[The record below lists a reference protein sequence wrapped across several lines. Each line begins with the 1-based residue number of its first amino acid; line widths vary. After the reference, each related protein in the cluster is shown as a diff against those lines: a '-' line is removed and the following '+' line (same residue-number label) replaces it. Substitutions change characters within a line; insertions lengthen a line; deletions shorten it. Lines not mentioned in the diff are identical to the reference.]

1 MQKTPNNLNLYKK
14 EIKALKKVNRYRTRE
29 IFSSNLLDLSSN
41 DYLGLAENKK
51 LFKKAY
57 KRVKKEKIHSP
68 KSSMLVNGY
77 HKIHKDFEQEL
88 CKSNNFE
95 AGIVIGSG
103 FLGNIALIEA
113 LLRKN
118 DHLFIDEEYHAS
130 GILATKLLDK
140 QNISFFKHNDFND
153 LEKLLKNTK
162 NKGRK
167 IIALEG
173 IYSMQGDILAKEFFA
188 LSDKYGALM
197 IIDEAHSCGV
207 LGDELLGIFDYHNI
221 TPNKNHIKLGT
232 LGKAYGAYGA
242 YILASNEVIEF
253 LLNRAKPII
262 YSTSISLFDIALAHE
277 NFKYIT
283 KKRKYLKK
291 KITQYIKL
299 ANKIFKKDFKTL
311 IMPLEA
317 KNSKKA
323 LEIQEKLFKKGF
335 LVAAIRQPTVKNAI
349 IRLIAKI
356 DINKKDF
363 KKACELLSKMLKERE
378 Q

>member
-1 MQKTPNNLNLYKK
+1 MQENLSNLNLYEK
-14 EIKALKKVNRYRTRE
+14 EVQALKKVNRYRTRE
-29 IFSSNLLDLSSN
+29 IFSANLLDLSSN
-41 DYLGLAENKK
+41 DYLGLAEDKK

-57 KRVKKEKIHSP
+57 KRVKKEKTHSS

-88 CKSNNFE
+88 CEANNFE
-95 AGIVIGSG
+95 ASIVLGSG
-103 FLGNIALIEA
+103 FLGNIALIES
-113 LLRKN
+113 LVRNN

-140 QNISFFKHNDFND
+140 QNISFFKHNDFKD
-153 LEKLLKNTK
+153 LEKLLKNAK

-167 IIALEG
+167 ILALEG

-197 IIDEAHSCGV
+197 IVDEAHSCGV
-207 LGDELLGIFDYHNI
+207 LGSKLLGVFDYYKI

-232 LGKAYGAYGA
+232 LGKAYGSYGA
-242 YILASNEVIEF
+242 YILASNEVVDF

-277 NFKYIT
+277 NFKYIA
-283 KKRKYLKK
+283 KKREHFKK
-291 KITQYIKL
+291 KIAQHIKL
-299 ANKIFKKDFKTL
+299 ANTIFKKDFNSL
-311 IMPLEA
+311 IMPLEV

-363 KKACELLSKMLKERE
+363 KNVCELLALELE
-378 Q
+378 